1 MWPYITGAAA
11 LAAGLLI
18 ISGNAKASS
27 IDAKLDSISPSRR
40 RKGGGTPIFDY
51 AINVVPITKLVTNK
65 RTGKKQEH
73 TVYRQRVDGAMI
85 DGDLAASGEP
95 SELAKLAS
103 QIVGREIPVE
113 TFALAS
119 LASSE
124 ASTQPAIAKV
134 AVMHA
139 ALTKAKGRDGL
150 IKLLAPDGHF
160 GGQQGGY
167 AATRQPPTFVTLEL
181 AESVLGGKVKN
192 PTPGALYWDS
202 PSGQR
207 AALEKKTSGY
217 TKTPEEIADERHADH
232 LVEISPRGVD
242 PDDLRLWKPATPA

>member
-11 LAAGLLI
+11 LVAGLMI
-18 ISGNAKASS
+18 VSGNAKASTV
-27 IDAKLDSISPSRR
+27 DAKLDSISPSRR

-51 AINVVPITKLVTNK
+51 AINVVPITRIVTSK
-65 RTGKKQEH
+65 KTGKKQEH
-73 TVYRQRVDGAMI
+73 TIYRQRVDGAMV
-85 DGDLAASGEP
+85 DGELAASGEP
-95 SELAKLAS
+95 AELAKLAS
-103 QIVGREIPVE
+103 QIVGRPISVE
-113 TFALAS
+113 TFALAT

-124 ASTQPAIAKV
+124 ASTQPSIAKV

-139 ALTKAKGRDGL
+139 ALTKAKGKENL
-150 IKLLAPDGHF
+150 VKLLAPDGHF

-181 AESVLGGKVKN
+181 AESVLDDKVKN

-207 AALEKKTSGY
+207 AAIKKKTSGY
-217 TKTPEEIADERHADH
+217 SKTPEEIAAERHADH
-232 LVEISPRGVD
+232 LVEVSPRGVD
-242 PDDLRLWKPATPA
+242 PDDLRLWKPAATV